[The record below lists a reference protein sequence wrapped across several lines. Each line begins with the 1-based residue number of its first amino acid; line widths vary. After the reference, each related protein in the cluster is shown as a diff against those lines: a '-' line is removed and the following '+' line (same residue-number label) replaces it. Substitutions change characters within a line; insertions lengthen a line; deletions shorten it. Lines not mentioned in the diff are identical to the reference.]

1 MGQELASVLT
11 PAQQLEGKVLDG
23 GWVVGKMMETS
34 PGTTGSHFSSGYL
47 VESQDGRKAFLKAL
61 DYSKALRSAD
71 PARALQSL
79 TEAFNLERDMLEM
92 CKDKRLDRVVR
103 SIASGITKVDGMY
116 GGVVQY
122 LIFELADRDVRKH
135 LDTSMRFDLA
145 WALRSLHHMATGLLQ
160 LHRIG
165 IAHQD
170 LKPSNVLIFD
180 KTSKVSDLGSATHLT
195 FVPTEDIPI
204 PGDDSYAPPELLYKY
219 RHPDWNVRR
228 FGCDAYLLGSMA
240 VFFFT
245 RMSMTSL
252 IMGELHEQ
260 HKWYNW
266 TGVYK
271 QVLPYVREAFGAA
284 LQNIASHLP
293 PTFSVEMVEIIKQL
307 CEPDPDLRGH
317 PIGRTRGPLTLERYV
332 SRFNVLASKAER
344 GIFI

>member
-1 MGQELASVLT
+1 MKQIYADILT

-23 GWVVGKMMETS
+23 GWVVRNRVETG
-34 PGTTGSHFSSGYL
+34 PGTTGGHFSSGYV
-47 VESQDGRKAFLKAL
+47 VESREGKRAFLKAL
-61 DYSKALRSAD
+61 DYSKSLRSVD

-79 TEAFNLERDMLEM
+79 TEAFNFERDMLEM
-92 CKDKRLDRVVR
+92 CKGRRLDRVVR
-103 SIASGITKVDGMY
+103 SITSGKTEVDGIG

-122 LIFELADRDVRKH
+122 LIFELADGDVRKH
-135 LDTSMRFDLA
+135 LDISANFDVA
-145 WALRSLHHMATGLLQ
+145 WVLRSLHQMATGLMQ

-180 KTSKVSDLGSATHLT
+180 KTSKVSDLGSAAHSEFNLA
-195 FVPTEDIPI
+195 EDVPI

-219 RHPDWNVRR
+219 LHTEWRVRR

-252 IMGELHEQ
+252 LTAEMHEQ

-266 TGVYK
+266 TGTYK
-271 QVLPYVREAFGAA
+271 EVLPYIRDAYVVA
-284 LQNIASHLP
+284 LQNISGQLP
-293 PTFSVEMVEIIKQL
+293 HKLSNEVTEVIRQL
-307 CEPDPDLRGH
+307 CDPDPELRGH
-317 PIGRTRGPLTLERYV
+317 PMMRTRGPLTLERYV
-332 SRFNVLASKAER
+332 TKFNVLATKAER
-344 GIFI
+344 GIFV

>member
-1 MGQELASVLT
+1 MEQARAGVLT

-23 GWVVGKMMETS
+23 GWVVGKMVDIS
-34 PGTTGSHFSSGYL
+34 PGTTGGHFSSGYL
-47 VESQDGRKAFLKAL
+47 VESRNGRKAFLKAL

-79 TEAFNLERDMLEM
+79 TEAFNFERDMLEM
-92 CKDKRLDRVVR
+92 CKDRRLDRVVR
-103 SIASGITKVDGMY
+103 SITSGKAEVGGAQ

-122 LIFELADRDVRKH
+122 LIFELADNDVRKH
-135 LDTSMRFDLA
+135 LDTSARFDLA

-180 KTSKVSDLGSATHLT
+180 KTSKVSDLGSAAHSG
-195 FVPTEDIPI
+195 FIPTEDLTI

-219 RHPDWNVRR
+219 CHPEWNVRR

-252 IMGELHEQ
+252 IVAEMHEQ

-266 TGVYK
+266 TGTYK
-271 QVLPYVREAFGAA
+271 EVLPYVREAFGVA
-284 LQNIASHLP
+284 LQHISGQVP
-293 PTFSVEMVEIIKQL
+293 PQLRGEVVEIIRQL

-317 PIGRTRGPLTLERYV
+317 PRGRTRGPLTLERYV
-332 SRFNVLASKAER
+332 SKFNVLASKAEG